1 MYILYGGKFTRT
13 PLVQW
18 VLEGGGIDYELRMID
33 IINGEHRS
41 NAFLSVNPFGLVPVL
56 ITPEGKTLTEV
67 AALLL
72 YLAERHGLSEMVPS
86 LTSPDRGPFLSAYF
100 HIATEIQAETKRVHF
115 PHRYCLRQADE
126 HGIQDQA
133 KSLIFTRLRVLDA
146 KLAKRG
152 PYLLGERF
160 SLADFYLC
168 FWIAFLNRK
177 AVCLQFPV
185 IATLYDLVR
194 SRPSAAAY
202 LDDTERQADTYD
214 ELIKKRPGGVIA

>member
-1 MYILYGGKFTRT
+1 MYILYGGNFTRT

-18 VLEGGGIDYELRMID
+18 VLEEGGIDYELRMID

-41 NAFLSVNPFGLVPVL
+41 AAFLSLNPLGLVPVL

-72 YLAERHGLSEMVPS
+72 YLAERHDLSELVPG
-86 LTSPDRGPFLSAYF
+86 LTSPDRGHFLSAYF

-115 PHRYCLRQADE
+115 PHRYSLRRPDD

-133 KSLIFTRLRVLDA
+133 ISLIFARLRVLDA

-177 AVCLQFPV
+177 EVCLQFPA

-194 SRPSAAAY
+194 SRPRAAAY
-202 LDDTERQADTYD
+202 LDDTERQAEAYG
-214 ELIKKRPGGVIA
+214 ELMKMKPGGVIA